1 MKDFKTKQQMMEGH
15 YCWGGKAMKKA
26 KGGYAEGGMRSESTE
41 AAKVSRDSKDAQERF
56 DNFVNERPDFST
68 SQGRANARVITARA
82 AEELER
88 VNAAGRRNRDTEN
101 STGYYNMAG
110 SADDSGRPSK
120 RLMDS
125 PTSIGKAKG
134 GMAKGGLRKMRSD
147 RGKTQQMIT
156 ATGGPRIGGAS
167 MPGQIGPADTTTV
180 QSPTAMAAPSIGGAM
195 SAGMKMGGRT
205 KRR

>member
-41 AAKVSRDSKDAQERF
+41 AAKASRDSKDAQERF
-56 DNFVNERPDFST
+56 DNFVNEKPDFST

-101 STGYYNMAG
+101 STGYYNMSG

-134 GMAKGGLRKMRSD
+134 GMAEGGNWIAGATKNKGALHRSLGVPQGERIPAKKLNAAMKSD
-147 RGKTQQMIT
+147 NPTIAKRARLAKTLKSFNK
-156 ATGGPRIGGAS
+156 G
-167 MPGQIGPADTTTV
+167 
-180 QSPTAMAAPSIGGAM
+180 
-195 SAGMKMGGRT
+195 
-205 KRR
+205 